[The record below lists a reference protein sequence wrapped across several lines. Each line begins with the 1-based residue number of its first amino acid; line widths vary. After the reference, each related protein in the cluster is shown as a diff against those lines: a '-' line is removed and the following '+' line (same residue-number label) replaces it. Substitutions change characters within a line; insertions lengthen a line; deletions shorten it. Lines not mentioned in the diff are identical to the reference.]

1 MKRAAKIAP
10 EPLPGK
16 MPVHIAM
23 IMDGNGR
30 WAKARGL
37 PRALGHKKGSE
48 ALRGILEGCR
58 QMGLRYLT
66 IYAFSAENWKRP
78 AVEITDLMEL
88 LRHYL
93 DHEIATLHKNGIR
106 LRVIGDTGKLSP
118 DLRNQ
123 IAEAETLT
131 RSNESFNLTV
141 ALSYGARQE
150 LLRAVRELASGLE
163 SGALHADAIDEAALS
178 ALLYTRELPDPDL
191 LIRTGGEHRLS
202 NFLLWQSAYTELY
215 FTPTL
220 WPDFTVEHLRE
231 AITEYASRERRY
243 GTTGE

>member
-1 MKRAAKIAP
+1 MKQATRMAP
-10 EPLPGK
+10 EP
-16 MPVHIAM
+16 MPDKIPRHVAI

-37 PRALGHKKGSE
+37 PRILGHRKGSE
-48 ALRGILEGCR
+48 ALRNILEGCR
-58 QMGLRYLT
+58 SMGLRYLT

-78 AVEITDLMEL
+78 AVEISDLMEL

-93 DHEIATLHKNGIR
+93 DKEIANLHKNGIR
-106 LRVIGDTGKLSP
+106 LRVIGDTEKLAP
-118 DLRNQ
+118 DIRQQ
-123 IAEAETLT
+123 IMQAEELT
-131 RSNESFNLTV
+131 RANQSFNLTV

-150 LLRAVRELASGLE
+150 MLRAIRTLAADIE
-163 SGALHADAIDEAALS
+163 SGKITAESVDETALS
-178 ALLYTRELPDPDL
+178 SLLYTGDMPDPDL

-215 FTPTL
+215 FTNVL
-220 WPDFTVEHLRE
+220 WPDFSVDHLRE
-231 AITEYASRERRY
+231 AFAEYASRERRY

>member
-1 MKRAAKIAP
+1 MKQAKRIDSA
-10 EPLPGK
+10 PLPENL
-16 MPVHIAM
+16 PAHVAI

-37 PRALGHKKGSE
+37 PRMLGHKKGSE
-48 ALRGILEGCR
+48 VLRNILEGCR

-78 AVEITDLMEL
+78 VIEVSDLMEL

-93 DHEIATLHKNGIR
+93 DREIATLHKNGIR
-106 LRVIGDTGKLSP
+106 LRVIGDMEKLAP
-118 DLRNQ
+118 DIRKQ
-123 IAEAETLT
+123 IDAAEALT
-131 RSNESFNLTV
+131 CNNTAFNLTV

-150 LLRAVRELASGLE
+150 MLRAVQRLAADIGSGKI
-163 SGALHADAIDEAALS
+163 APDAVDEKMLS
-178 ALLYTRELPDPDL
+178 SLLYTGEMPDPDL

-215 FTPTL
+215 FTSVL
-220 WPDFTVEHLRE
+220 WPDFTVEHLHE
-231 AITEYASRERRY
+231 AVNEYASRERRY
-243 GTTGE
+243 GTRAE

>member
-1 MKRAAKIAP
+1 MKSAIKTAPQSLPDKIPAH
-10 EPLPGK
+10 
-16 MPVHIAM
+16 VAI

-37 PRALGHKKGSE
+37 PRVIGHKKGSE
-48 ALRGILEGCR
+48 TLRSILEGCR
-58 QMGLRYLT
+58 ELGLRYLT

-78 AVEITDLMEL
+78 VVEVSDLMEL

-93 DHEIATLHKNGIR
+93 DREIASMHKNGIR
-106 LRVIGDTGKLSP
+106 LRVIGDMEKLAP
-118 DLRNQ
+118 DIRAQ
-123 IAEAETLT
+123 IGQAEELT
-131 RSNESFNLTV
+131 RGNSAFNLTV

-150 LLRAVRELASGLE
+150 MISAVQRLAADIQSGKI
-163 SGALHADAIDEAALS
+163 AADSVDETTLS
-178 ALLYTRELPDPDL
+178 SLLYTRDLPDPDL

-231 AITEYASRERRY
+231 AINEYASRERRY